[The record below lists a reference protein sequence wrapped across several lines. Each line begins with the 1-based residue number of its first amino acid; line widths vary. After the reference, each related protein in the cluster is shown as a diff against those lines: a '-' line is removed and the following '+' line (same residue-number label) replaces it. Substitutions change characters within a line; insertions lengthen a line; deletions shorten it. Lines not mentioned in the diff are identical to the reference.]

1 MHSYKGILKI
11 TCLASIGLLILSSS
25 YADVIP
31 SSASNAAAANWTLML
46 YLDGDNQLS
55 SLLQQRVQ
63 QIASVGTG
71 PTVEIAILF
80 DGNENDDTKL
90 YYLEGTSL
98 QEQQWDTESD
108 MSSGDTISTFAN
120 KVMNDLEATQY
131 CLSII
136 SNKGSGWQGVCWDD
150 HGDGIMI
157 TMTEL
162 LTALNAIT
170 DNGAN
175 KLDVL
180 HIESCLCGN
189 FELRYQVRS

>member
-90 YYLEGTSL
+90 YYLDGTSL

-162 LTALNAIT
+162 LTALNTIT